1 MKTDENKMISLYKRL
16 LDITEK
22 EQSEI
27 TTCNIDK
34 MEYYWSLKE
43 DLIGELEKMNNGE
56 SWISSRN
63 QSGEIES
70 LIKKIISANKTNAA
84 AVSEMKKSLL
94 KDISSIH
101 NNKKAVSAYQSL

>member
-1 MKTDENKMISLYKRL
+1 MKTDEKRMISLYKRL

-22 EQSEI
+22 EQNEI
-27 TTCNIDK
+27 TACNIDK

-56 SWISSRN
+56 PWISSRK
-63 QSGEIES
+63 QGDEIES
-70 LIKKIISANKTNAA
+70 LIKKIISTNKTNTA

-94 KDISSIH
+94 NDISSIH
-101 NNKKAVSAYQSL
+101 NGKKAVSAYQNL

>member
-22 EQSEI
+22 EQNEI
-27 TTCNIDK
+27 TDCNIDK

-43 DLIGELEKMNNGE
+43 DIIGELEKMNNGE
-56 SWISSRN
+56 PWISSRK

-70 LIKKIISANKTNAA
+70 LIKRIISANKTNAA

-101 NNKKAVSAYQSL
+101 NNKKAVSAYQSS

>member
-1 MKTDENKMISLYKRL
+1 MKTDENRMISLYKRL

-22 EQSEI
+22 EQNEI
-27 TTCNIDK
+27 KDCNIDK

-43 DLIGELEKMNNGE
+43 DLMGELKKMNNGKPL
-56 SWISSRN
+56 ISSRA

-84 AVSEMKKSLL
+84 AVSEMKKRLL

-101 NNKKAVSAYQSL
+101 NDKKAVSAYQIR